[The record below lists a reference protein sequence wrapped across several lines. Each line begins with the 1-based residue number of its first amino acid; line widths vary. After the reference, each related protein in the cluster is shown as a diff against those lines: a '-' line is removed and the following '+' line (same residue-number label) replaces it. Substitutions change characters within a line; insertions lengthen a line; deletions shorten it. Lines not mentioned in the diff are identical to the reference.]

1 MTPPADDRNPTDA
14 TRTDL
19 TPSEVANVNG
29 DLRDLALAA
38 AQAGAHAILRELRNG
53 KVEVETKSHD
63 ADFVTTADKAAERAI
78 LRMVLAVR
86 PNDAVLA
93 EESGMHAGDSGV
105 RWLVDPLDGTMNFV
119 HRRHDYA
126 VSVGVEQAGRMV
138 AGAIVRPAD
147 GQWAA
152 AGGDEAFGR
161 DLMPKVSTTADLT
174 DSLVGI
180 GLPSPMEQRVR
191 VHHFLGDLMHAARDY
206 RRSGSSACEL
216 LSVALGAQE
225 GYLGFGVNMWD
236 VAAGIALVDAA
247 GGTSQWVTTATGLE
261 VLVAGTPQVTETLVG
276 MVKVI

>member
-1 MTPPADDRNPTDA
+1 MTPPPDDRTAPGTAQAVPTP
-14 TRTDL
+14 TET
-19 TPSEVANVNG
+19 VNLDG

-78 LRMVLAVR
+78 LRMVRAVR
-86 PNDAVLA
+86 PKDAVLA

-152 AGGDEAFGR
+152 AGGDEAFAR
-161 DLMPKVSTTADLT
+161 DMTPKVSATADLS
-174 DSLVGI
+174 DALVGI
-180 GLPSPMEQRVR
+180 GLPSPMEHRER
-191 VHHFLGDLMHAARDY
+191 VHHFLGDLMHEARDY

-216 LSVALGAQE
+216 LTVALGGQE

-261 VLVAGTPQVTETLVG
+261 VLVSGTPQVTETLVG

>member
-1 MTPPADDRNPTDA
+1 MTPPADDLNPTDA
-14 TRTDL
+14 TPSRTRSDA
-19 TPSEVANVNG
+19 VAVNA

-78 LRMVLAVR
+78 LRLVRAVR
-86 PNDAVLA
+86 PKDAVLA

-161 DLMPKVSTTADLT
+161 DVTPKVSATVDLA

-216 LSVALGAQE
+216 LSVALGGQE

-236 VAAGIALVDAA
+236 VAAGIALVEAA
-247 GGTSQWVTTATGLE
+247 GGASQWVTTATGLE
-261 VLVAGTPQVTETLVG
+261 MLIAGTPDVTETLVG